1 MPNWCTQ
8 TIECFTED
16 EKQISVKPV
25 LDTLRGKNN
34 SYSFNNV
41 IPMPEELRNTVA
53 DFKGNQAMVT
63 KYGFNNWYDWSCAK
77 WGTKWDVAEISK
89 HGKKRGGPF
98 KNQPMKMSLHT
109 AWSPACPVWRK
120 ISELNPTI
128 KIHLQY
134 VDECIGNGFGEDIYL
149 NGEVIS
155 ERWSDN
161 IQDDYCKDIVED
173 IYSKEF
179 VEEMIQEIKE
189 YEEEENDD

>member
-1 MPNWCTQ
+1 
-8 TIECFTED
+8 
-16 EKQISVKPV
+16 
-25 LDTLRGKNN
+25 
-34 SYSFNNV
+34 
-41 IPMPEELRNTVA
+41 
-53 DFKGNQAMVT
+53 
-63 KYGFNNWYDWSCAK
+63 
-77 WGTKWDVAEISK
+77 
-89 HGKKRGGPF
+89 
-98 KNQPMKMSLHT
+98 T

-189 YEEEENDD
+189 YEEEENDH

>member
-16 EKQISVKPV
+16 DERVSVKPV
-25 LDTLRGKNN
+25 LDSLRGEDNK
-34 SYSFNNV
+34 YSFNNI
-41 IPMPEELRNTVA
+41 IPMPEELKNSKA
-53 DFKGNQAMVT
+53 DFKVNQAMVD
-63 KYGFNNWYDWSCAK
+63 KYGFSNWYDWSCAK

-98 KNQPMKMSLHT
+98 KNQPMKMSCQT
-109 AWSPACPVWRK
+109 AWQPACPVWRK

-134 VDECIGNGFGEDIYL
+134 VDECIGNGYGEDIYL
-149 NGEVIS
+149 NGELIS
-155 ERWSDN
+155 ERFSDD
-161 IQDDYCKDIVED
+161 IQDDNCKDIIED
-173 IYSKEF
+173 IYGKEF